1 MIKGNA
7 DDAEGRLDCNES
19 DCCIIIIISGEA
31 L

>member
-19 DCCIIIIISGEA
+19 DCCIIIIPGAA